1 MSPDPSP
8 DERPAGA
15 SEDLVFRRGKLRK
28 RDDPAVDLF
37 RDALASLAD
46 IPHVKRIL
54 LELGRLYNP
63 VTNGPI
69 LDLARRRR
77 IVELLEGGATDEV
90 RDLLDRYAGD
100 YTRSGDRRQ
109 HERQENP
116 KT

>member
-37 RDALASLAD
+37 REALESLAD

-69 LDLARRRR
+69 LDLASRRRV
-77 IVELLEGGATDEV
+77 VELLEAGAFEDAQE
-90 RDLLDRYAGD
+90 LLEQCVKD
-100 YTRSGDRRQ
+100 YTRPADRRQ
-109 HERQENP
+109 R
-116 KT
+116 

>member
-1 MSPDPSP
+1 LGGKADHRSGDEQDSQYKSLHDRSPLTSVSHGCP
-8 DERPAGA
+8 
-15 SEDLVFRRGKLRK
+15 

-69 LDLARRRR
+69 LDLASRRRV
-77 IVELLEGGATDEV
+77 VELLEAGAPEDAQE
-90 RDLLDRYAGD
+90 LLEQCVKD
-100 YTRSGDRRQ
+100 YTRPADRRQ
-109 HERQENP
+109 R
-116 KT
+116 